1 MGLRRQTVAFLLSS
15 ISLCLIA
22 CGATHHSMATPR
34 DTLMT
39 VRSALRN
46 KDLELFKRTFSA
58 SRLASLAAEA
68 KANESVDDMLRV
80 FLERPHESE
89 GTPEAVEE
97 EQRLDDNRVEL
108 RGKDG
113 RPLGRFVREG
123 DEWKLDGFG
132 WRMNYE
138 KSGS

>member
-1 MGLRRQTVAFLLSS
+1 MRLRRMTVAFLLSS

-22 CGATHHSMATPR
+22 CGTTHHSMATPR

-46 KDLELFKRTFSA
+46 KDLELFKRTLSA
-58 SRLASLAAEA
+58 STLASLAAEA
-68 KANESVDDMLRV
+68 KPNESVDDMLRA
-80 FLERPHESE
+80 FLERPPESD
-89 GTPEAVEE
+89 GMPEAVEE

-108 RGKDG
+108 RGKNG
-113 RPLGRFVREG
+113 RLLGRFVREG

-132 WRMNYE
+132 WRVNYE